1 MILINLCKFRRSQKS
16 DAEFDNKGI
25 KIQATGTLTGP
36 LPVLS
41 MDAHSESKRAFLLLG
56 LAECVA
62 PTQEWPLTVSP
73 TGGQPWDDSK
83 MHSQNGEGDLRKIHG
98 EFEVRSSSA
107 KGKSQGA
114 NPLCAGTCSGRNVP
128 ESNLARS
135 DTQQRRSVGRPE
147 SPLPLTPEEL
157 QNLHRGFP
165 SEGGTD
171 RWVYAAIHGF
181 VARFCHITEH
191 TEEALA
197 LAFTLIPSV

>member
-1 MILINLCKFRRSQKS
+1 MILIKLGKFRRCQKS
-16 DAEFDNKGI
+16 DAEFDKKGI
-25 KIQATGTLTGP
+25 KIQATRTLTGP

-62 PTQEWPLTVSP
+62 PTQEWPLTVSS

-98 EFEVRSSSA
+98 EFEVRLSSA
-107 KGKSQGA
+107 RGKSQGA

-135 DTQQRRSVGRPE
+135 DTQRRSVAVGR
-147 SPLPLTPEEL
+147 
-157 QNLHRGFP
+157 RVG
-165 SEGGTD
+165 
-171 RWVYAAIHGF
+171 AAERR
-181 VARFCHITEH
+181 ARS
-191 TEEALA
+191 LA
-197 LAFTLIPSV
+197 CSLAC

>member
-98 EFEVRSSSA
+98 EFEVRSGSA

-135 DTQQRRSVGRPE
+135 DTQRRSVAVGR
-147 SPLPLTPEEL
+147 
-157 QNLHRGFP
+157 RVG
-165 SEGGTD
+165 
-171 RWVYAAIHGF
+171 AAERR
-181 VARFCHITEH
+181 ARS
-191 TEEALA
+191 LA
-197 LAFTLIPSV
+197 C